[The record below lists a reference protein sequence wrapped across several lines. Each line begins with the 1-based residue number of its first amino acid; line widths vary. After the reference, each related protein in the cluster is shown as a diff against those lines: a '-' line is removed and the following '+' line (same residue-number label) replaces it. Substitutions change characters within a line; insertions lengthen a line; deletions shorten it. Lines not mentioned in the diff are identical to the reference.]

1 MNMEKYRTQRRITGP
16 AYTADFIKYLESNLD
31 FILERNIE
39 IMRDR
44 TGQSVDIDIFFN
56 YFASGQ
62 SLFHLASCLTTE
74 FE

>member
-1 MNMEKYRTQRRITGP
+1 MNIEKYRMQRRITGL
-16 AYTADFIKYLESNLD
+16 AYTADFMKDLESNLD

-62 SLFHLASCLTTE
+62 SFCRLASYLSIK
-74 FE
+74 FG